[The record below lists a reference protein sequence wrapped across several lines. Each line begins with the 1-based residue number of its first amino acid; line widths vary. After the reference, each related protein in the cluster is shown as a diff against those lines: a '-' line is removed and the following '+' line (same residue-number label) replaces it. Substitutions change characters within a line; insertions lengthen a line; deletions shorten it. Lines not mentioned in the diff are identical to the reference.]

1 MPARQLPGDPP
12 PVAEDAALFR
22 PTVYNRLDDTA
33 TLGSTAMLDLPR
45 AVLTDVIAAVEDGGR
60 MLADEFSRPEGPRG
74 GEHKAPID
82 LEIELMLRPRL
93 LALIPGRFI
102 GEEDGTFEAPAESS
116 HADYAW
122 AVDPQDGTKAFGEGR
137 RGSAV
142 SVGLLHRGVPVL
154 GVVFAPT
161 SPDRGPDMIAW
172 AEACPAILRNGKPVA
187 NDLTDADLTPGAI
200 VLLNHTSGLRPLTA
214 SARVAPAGF
223 VPMPSIAYRLARIAV
238 GDAVGTMSLNTI
250 TALDYAAGHA
260 LLRAAG
266 GVLTDG
272 AGRAVSY
279 DEHGDSKAVGCFGG
293 APKAVA
299 AMLRR
304 TWRGSSE
311 PRHDWRVKLGWPR
324 ATEDSALDRAVGAM
338 LGMLIGDSV
347 HCMDGLAGQP
357 GPAGE
362 AALTYAR
369 ALAAGAPLPDG
380 DTLGGAPGG
389 GALCGV
395 PLGIIGGRGD
405 RVAAAISAGI
415 DGADLAEVWRLAGD
429 PAGADVLAAVP
440 MEQSAGHPAGPSMAP
455 PMGALAGALLGATA
469 GRQAFAARD
478 GLALMACRPD
488 AALADAAFVVAQ
500 PRPDTVWPDDFV
512 DLAEAL
518 LLRRARC

>member
-1 MPARQLPGDPP
+1 MTDLTR
-12 PVAEDAALFR
+12 AAL
-22 PTVYNRLDDTA
+22 PA
-33 TLGSTAMLDLPR
+33 S
-45 AVLTDVIAAVEDGGR
+45 VLADVIAAVRLGGH
-60 MLADEFSRPEGPRG
+60 MLAEEFSRPEGPRG

-102 GEEDGTFEAPAESS
+102 GEEAGTIEAQPGSR

-172 AEACPAILRNGKPVA
+172 AEGCAAIQRNGAPVTH
-187 NDLTDADLTPGAI
+187 DMTDAALAPGAI

-214 SARVAPAGF
+214 SGRVAPAGF

-238 GDAVGTMSLNTI
+238 GDAVATMSLNTI

-260 LLRAAG
+260 LLRGAG

-272 AGRAVSY
+272 AGTPVTY
-279 DEHGDSKAVGCFGG
+279 TDDGDSEAVGCFGG

-299 AMLRR
+299 AMLGR
-304 TWRGSSE
+304 TWRGSNE
-311 PRHDWRVKLGWPR
+311 PRRDWRVSLGWPR
-324 ATEDSALDRAVGAM
+324 AVENAALDRAVGAM
-338 LGMLIGDSV
+338 IGMLIGDAAR
-347 HCMDGLAGQP
+347 DPAGLTGQP

-362 AALTYAR
+362 AALACAR
-369 ALAAGAPLPDG
+369 ALVAGEPSPHAGA
-380 DTLGGAPGG
+380 LGA
-389 GALCGV
+389 V
-395 PLGIIGGRGD
+395 PLGIIGAGGEG
-405 RVAAAISAGI
+405 VAAAISAAI
-415 DGADLAEVWRLAGD
+415 AGADRATVRHLAGEPGD
-429 PAGADVLAAVP
+429 PAIAA
-440 MEQSAGHPAGPSMAP
+440 
-455 PMGALAGALLGATA
+455 ALLGATE
-469 GRQAFAARD
+469 GRQAFPARD

-488 AALADAAFVVAQ
+488 AALGVAR
-500 PRPDTVWPDDFV
+500 PRPDALWPDDVV

-518 LLRRARC
+518 LLRRVPC

>member
-1 MPARQLPGDPP
+1 
-12 PVAEDAALFR
+12 
-22 PTVYNRLDDTA
+22 
-33 TLGSTAMLDLPR
+33 MLDLPR
-45 AVLTDVIAAVEDGGR
+45 AVLTDVIAAVETGGR
-60 MLADEFSRPEGPRG
+60 MLADEFSQPEGPRG

-102 GEEDGTFEAPAESS
+102 GEEDGTVEAPAGSS

-172 AEACPAILRNGKPVA
+172 AEGCPTILRNGAPVA

-214 SARVAPAGF
+214 GGRVAPAGF

-260 LLRAAG
+260 LLRGAG

-279 DEHGDSKAVGCFGG
+279 NEHGDSEAVGCFGG
-293 APKAVA
+293 APQAVA

-324 ATEDSALDRAVGAM
+324 ATEDAALDRAVGAM
-338 LGMLIGDSV
+338 LGMLIGDSA
-347 HCMDGLAGQP
+347 HCVGGLAGQP

-369 ALAAGAPLPDG
+369 ALAAGAPLPEDG
-380 DTLGGAPGG
+380 KLGG
-389 GALCGV
+389 GALGGV
-395 PLGIIGGRGD
+395 PLGITGGRSD

-415 DGADLAEVWRLAGD
+415 AGADLAEVQRLAGD
-429 PAGADVLAAVP
+429 PVRADMSAAVP
-440 MEQSAGHPAGPSMAP
+440 TEHTAGSSNAPS
-455 PMGALAGALLGATA
+455 MGALAGALLGATA
-469 GRQAFAARD
+469 GRQAFAARE

-488 AALADAAFVVAQ
+488 AALADLARAVAQ
-500 PRPDTVWPDDFV
+500 PRPDTVWPDDVV

-518 LLRRARC
+518 LLRRTR

>member
-1 MPARQLPGDPP
+1 M
-12 PVAEDAALFR
+12 
-22 PTVYNRLDDTA
+22 DT
-33 TLGSTAMLDLPR
+33 LPR
-45 AVLTDVIAAVEDGGR
+45 PVPPGAILADVIAAVEDGGR
-60 MLADEFSRPEGPRG
+60 MLAAEFSRPEGPRG

-102 GEEDGTFEAPAESS
+102 GEEDGTVEAPTGSR

-172 AEACPAILRNGKPVA
+172 AEGCPAILRNGVPVQC
-187 NDLTDADLTPGAI
+187 DLTGAALTEGAI

-250 TALDYAAGHA
+250 SALDYAAGHA
-260 LLRAAG
+260 LLRGAG

-272 AGRAVSY
+272 AGRPVTYTA
-279 DEHGDSKAVGCFGG
+279 DGDSEAVGCFGG
-293 APKAVA
+293 APKVVA
-299 AMLRR
+299 AMLGR
-304 TWRGSSE
+304 TWRGSTE
-311 PRHDWRVKLGWPR
+311 PRRDWRVKLGRPR
-324 ATEDSALDRAVGAM
+324 AAENPALDRAVGAM
-338 LGMLIGDSV
+338 IGMLIGDAAREAT
-347 HCMDGLAGQP
+347 GLPGQP

-362 AALTYAR
+362 AALAFAR
-369 ALAAGAPLPDG
+369 ALAAGADLPPAGALTAVPLG
-380 DTLGGAPGG
+380 
-389 GALCGV
+389 LCGV
-395 PLGIIGGRGD
+395 GD
-405 RVAAAISAGI
+405 HAVAAAISAGI
-415 DGADLAEVWRLAGD
+415 GGADHATVRHIAGD
-429 PAGADVLAAVP
+429 PSDP
-440 MEQSAGHPAGPSMAP
+440 
-455 PMGALAGALLGATA
+455 ALAGALLGATS
-469 GRQAFAARD
+469 GRQAFPARD
-478 GLALMACRPD
+478 GLALLACRPD
-488 AALADAAFVVAQ
+488 VALGVTR
-500 PRPDTVWPDDFV
+500 PRPDAVWPDDVV

-518 LLRRARC
+518 LLRRNSC